1 MGQGENNPRSLAG
14 SKGLRGGSAKERLTG
29 SGVSTAGE
37 QLCLQQRQ
45 KPEAKKVNWISTRI
59 LKSHNG
65 IVFRCGIEKH
75 NHHSRS
81 IGNLAGQLQ
90 ITCRNVEHSF

>member
-1 MGQGENNPRSLAG
+1 MGQGEDNPGSLVG
-14 SKGLRGGSAKERLTG
+14 NKGLRGGSGKERLTA
-29 SGVSTAGE
+29 SSVSIAGE

-45 KPEAKKVNWISTRI
+45 KPEAKKVDWISTRI

-81 IGNLAGQLQ
+81 MGNLAGQLQ
-90 ITCRNVEHSF
+90 ITCRDVEHSF